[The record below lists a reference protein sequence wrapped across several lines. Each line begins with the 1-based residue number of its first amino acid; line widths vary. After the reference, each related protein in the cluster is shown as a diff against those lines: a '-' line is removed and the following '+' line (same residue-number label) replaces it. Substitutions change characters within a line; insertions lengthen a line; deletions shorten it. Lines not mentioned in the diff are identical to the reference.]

1 MGEMPLHS
9 LIAAQSAPLRQPS
22 WAERKFITRARTL
35 FFARLAF
42 LAIAL
47 VGLAFPRLGHLLG
60 LKNGSAVFIG
70 YVCILFYSVVNYLV
84 LERIR
89 LGRIVTFLTLCCD
102 LLMLVVVIFHS
113 GGLRSPM
120 LPTQLMYTIFF
131 ALLFPNPLAV
141 VPPLLTLPVVVK
153 MDPDQVWRA
162 LGMEGAFLLAWH
174 SAVNFIVVYVIIY
187 LNERE
192 ESQHRD
198 VVELQEELKQM
209 AVMEERSRL
218 SREIHDGLGASL
230 SSLII
235 QTEVLYHRA
244 KDSALRK
251 EILSLK
257 ESAEE
262 SIDELRRSISLL
274 KSDFDLVPAL
284 EEYCCSFGQRTQ
296 LEVRFRAAG
305 HIPKTPGKVELAV
318 FRVLQEA
325 LQNVRKHSQA
335 RVAEVELVHVDGLLT
350 LRVADQGVGFDYRG
364 NLQGHY
370 GLSNMRERARQ
381 HRGEFC
387 LDSAPGKGCRIA
399 FSVPVEESTL
409 GKV

>member
-1 MGEMPLHS
+1 MSQMTLQASILAESSPLTQH
-9 LIAAQSAPLRQPS
+9 S

-35 FFARLAF
+35 FFARLSF
-42 LAIAL
+42 LAIAM
-47 VGLAFPRLGHLLG
+47 VGLASPRLGHILG
-60 LKNGSAVFIG
+60 LTGDSWVFVG
-70 YVCILFYSVVNYLV
+70 YALVLLYSVINYLV
-84 LERIR
+84 LERIW
-89 LGRIVTFLTLCCD
+89 LGRVVTFLTLCLD
-102 LLMLVVVIFHS
+102 LLVLVVLIFHS
-113 GGLRSPM
+113 GGLHSPM
-120 LPTQLMYTIFF
+120 LPTQLMSTIFF

-141 VPPLLTLPVVVK
+141 VPPLLTLPLVVK
-153 MDPDQVWRA
+153 MDADLTWRA

-198 VVELQEELKQM
+198 VVELQEELKQL

-235 QTEVLYHRA
+235 QTEVLYHQAR
-244 KDSALRK
+244 DEALRE
-251 EILSLK
+251 EILALK
-257 ESAEE
+257 ESAED

-284 EEYCCSFGQRTQ
+284 EDYCCSFGQRSA
-296 LEVRFRAAG
+296 LAIRFRALG
-305 HIPKTPGKVELAV
+305 RIPKTRGLVELAV

-325 LQNVRKHSQA
+325 LQNARKHGQA
-335 RVAEVELVHVDGLLT
+335 RSAEVELVHHEGRLT
-350 LRVADQGVGFDYRG
+350 LRVEDDGVGFDYQG
-364 NLQGHY
+364 DLKGHY

-381 HRGEFC
+381 HRGEFS
-387 LDSAPGKGCRIA
+387 LESAPGKGCRIA
-399 FSVPVEESTL
+399 FSVPVEEPID
-409 GKV
+409 GRA